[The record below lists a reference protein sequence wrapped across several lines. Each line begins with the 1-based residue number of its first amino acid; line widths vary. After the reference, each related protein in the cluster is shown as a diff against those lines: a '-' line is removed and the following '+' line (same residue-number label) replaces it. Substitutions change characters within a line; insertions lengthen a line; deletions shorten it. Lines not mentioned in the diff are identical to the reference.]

1 MSRKRWG
8 QMLHRF
14 RLHRPRHLSLVDTGG
29 QPFVN
34 SRSSR
39 SRRFAFGTVVALVAV
54 LAVILLPRVAI
65 APASLPSPPDLRSP
79 DVVST
84 VTAPLP
90 APVAAVP
97 HRVIPVQA
105 PVTVVQTATVTMP
118 APPAATQVI
127 APTSTLAKV
136 HPVAIRIP
144 AIQVS
149 SRDVVP
155 VGRNPDQS
163 MAVPSLNKVGQ
174 LGWYKY
180 APAPGDIG
188 PAFVN
193 AHVDQN
199 GHPGLFAK
207 LNQLQPGDTVEI
219 DRSDGQTATFRVTS
233 NTSFPKTEF
242 PASIY
247 QNTPDS
253 QLNLITC
260 TGEVDKVR
268 HRYLDQDLVN
278 AVLISLHPTVVN

>member
-1 MSRKRWG
+1 
-8 QMLHRF
+8 MLHRF
-14 RLHRPRHLSLVDTGG
+14 RLHRPRYLSLVDTLGA
-29 QPFVN
+29 PLVE

-39 SRRFAFGTVVALVAV
+39 TRRFAFGTVVALVAV

-65 APASLPSPPDLRSP
+65 APASTPSPPDLRSP
-79 DVVST
+79 DVAST
-84 VTAPLP
+84 VTAP
-90 APVAAVP
+90 APTQVMAPP
-97 HRVIPVQA
+97 HRITPVQP
-105 PVTVVQTATVTMP
+105 PVTVVQTATVTVP
-118 APPAATQVI
+118 APAAATQAL
-127 APTSTLAKV
+127 APASTPAKV

-144 AIQVS
+144 AIGVS

-155 VGRNPDQS
+155 VGRNADQS
-163 MAVPSLNKVGQ
+163 MAVPPLNKVGQ

-180 APAPGDIG
+180 APVPGDIG

-207 LNQLQPGDTVEI
+207 LEQLQPGDTVEI

-247 QNTPDS
+247 HNTPDS

-260 TGEVDKVR
+260 GGTVDKVH
-268 HRYLDQDLVN
+268 HRYLGQDLVN
-278 AVLISLHPTVVN
+278 AVLISLRPTV